1 MPFNVDT
8 KNPAA
13 VAGFVRRIYSELF
26 PGASPAWISRVFED
40 TEIFFTGRHPAYAPI
55 DVRYHDLEHTLQ
67 ATVCLVELL
76 AGRHHAAVEP
86 RANARQFELTVAAV
100 LLHDTGYLKLRS
112 DSTGTGAKYTF
123 CHVLRS
129 CAFAASYL
137 PQLGATPAEIES
149 VIGAINCT
157 GPSSEIGRLHFREP
171 VDRVLGCALA
181 TADYLGQL
189 AAPDYPDKLELLFG
203 EFAESDAY
211 VNLPLDARVFK
222 SARHLAEQTPLFWER
237 FVRPRLDGDF
247 RGVYRFLA
255 SPYPTGN
262 NAYIAAA
269 ERNIAAVKQRLSA
282 STLA

>member
-1 MPFNVDT
+1 MPFIVDT
-8 KNPAA
+8 KDPAA
-13 VAGFVRRIYSELF
+13 VAGFVRRSYSELF
-26 PGASPAWISRVFED
+26 PGASRAWISRVFED
-40 TEIFFTGRHPAYAPI
+40 IETFFTGRHPAYGPI
-55 DVRYHDLEHTLQ
+55 DLRYHDLEHTLQ

-76 AGRHHAAVEP
+76 AGRHHTGSEP
-86 RANARQFELTVAAV
+86 RASARQFELTIVAV

-112 DSTGTGAKYTF
+112 DTSGTGAKYTF

-137 PQLGATPAEIES
+137 PALGATPAEIES

-157 GPSSEIGRLHFREP
+157 GPSSEISRLHFREP
-171 VDRVLGCALA
+171 VDRELGCALA

-189 AAPDYPDKLELLFG
+189 AAPDYPNKLDLLFA
-203 EFAESDAY
+203 EFAESDLY
-211 VNLPLDARVFK
+211 VNVSEDARLFK

-237 FVRPRLDGDF
+237 FVLPRLDGDF

-255 SPYPTGN
+255 SPYPTGK
-262 NAYIAAA
+262 NAYITAA
-269 ERNIAAVKQRLSA
+269 ERNIAAIKQRLTV

>member
-1 MPFNVDT
+1 MPFIVDT

-13 VAGFVRRIYSELF
+13 VAGFVRRVYSELF
-26 PGASPAWISRVFED
+26 PGDSRVWIGRVFED
-40 TEIFFTGRHPAYAPI
+40 IETFFTGRHPAYAPI
-55 DVRYHDLEHTLQ
+55 DLHYHDLEHTLQ

-76 AGRHHAAVEP
+76 AGRHHSGIAP
-86 RANARQFELTVAAV
+86 RASARQFELTIVAV

-112 DSTGTGAKYTF
+112 DTSGTGAKYTF

-137 PQLGATPAEIES
+137 PTLGATPVEIES

-157 GPSSEIGRLHFREP
+157 GPSSEISRLHFRDP

-189 AAPDYPDKLELLFG
+189 AAPDYPNKLDLLFA
-203 EFAESDAY
+203 EFAESDVY
-211 VNLPLDARVFK
+211 VNIPEDGRVFK

-237 FVRPRLDGDF
+237 FVLPRLDGDF

-269 ERNIAAVKQRLSA
+269 ERNIAAIKRRLTV
-282 STLA
+282 STPA